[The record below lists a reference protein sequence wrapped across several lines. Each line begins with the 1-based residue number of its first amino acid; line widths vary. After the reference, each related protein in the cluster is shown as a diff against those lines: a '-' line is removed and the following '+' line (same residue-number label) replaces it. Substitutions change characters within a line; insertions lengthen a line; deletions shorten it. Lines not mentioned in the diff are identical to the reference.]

1 VYGIEPEKIESV
13 EHIAEE
19 IEYDEIDQVIVVED
33 LSN

>member
-1 VYGIEPEKIESV
+1 VYGLEPEKIESV
-13 EHIAEE
+13 EHIAKE